1 MFALAV
7 SLIWCT
13 WMVCDTWNEVEA
25 AARQSVDQPET
36 KE

>member
-13 WMVCDTWNEVEA
+13 WMVCDTWKQVKGVA
-25 AARQSVDQPET
+25 GQSVDQPEA
-36 KE
+36 EG